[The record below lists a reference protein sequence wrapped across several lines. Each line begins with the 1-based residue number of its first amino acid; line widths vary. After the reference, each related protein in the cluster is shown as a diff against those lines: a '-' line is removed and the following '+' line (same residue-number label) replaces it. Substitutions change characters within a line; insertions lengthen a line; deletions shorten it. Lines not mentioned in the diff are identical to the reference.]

1 MSNEVTIFGFY
12 NAQGIF
18 DYFIQSSSHFKS
30 TFFQNLHYWLLQH
43 HIWLIYMRNGRQ
55 RKIKVFLGKSF
66 SPPLPFQS
74 LVLSPSS
81 PSCTNFL
88 CNFFLV
94 FYFWAT
100 LRSFIS
106 KSNWWQEG
114 QGPIPFFNSQL
125 INHKVFLDSKCK
137 LPLLR
142 P

>member
-1 MSNEVTIFGFY
+1 MKSRFLAFTMLKAYLITSYKVPVI
-12 NAQGIF
+12 
-18 DYFIQSSSHFKS
+18 SSQLSFKIC
-30 TFFQNLHYWLLQH
+30 TTEYWLLQH